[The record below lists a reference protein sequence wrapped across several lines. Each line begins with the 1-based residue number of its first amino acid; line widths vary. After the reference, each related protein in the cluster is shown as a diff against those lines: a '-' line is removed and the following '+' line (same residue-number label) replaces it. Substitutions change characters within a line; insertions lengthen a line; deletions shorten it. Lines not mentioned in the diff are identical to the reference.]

1 MSEYQVVKYKC
12 GKNTFEVLCKMGT
25 AQKYRDGKLGINNVL
40 VSDDVFL
47 GHYQKGDRPSPSDL
61 VAAFKSSDMAVCA
74 KYILDHGEINLSQDE
89 RKEKVEQRRKE
100 IVNYIHKYYIDPKT
114 KTPHPVTRIENALT
128 TLKVHP
134 DPDKDFDREMQ
145 DIVKLLPG
153 ILTIKR
159 CEVEATLSVQSAF
172 MGAAEG
178 IVRKHAK
185 VNREKYSGADCIMEI
200 SLLPGDYDALVADLS
215 RVTKGNFTIDIV
227 GAPGES
233 PAKSTSPAAAAAGGK
248 GKKGGKGAGPK
259 GKGRK

>member
-1 MSEYQVVKYKC
+1 MAEYQVVKYKS
-12 GKNTFEVLCKMGT
+12 GKNTFEILCKMGT
-25 AQKYRDGKLGINNVL
+25 AQKYREGKLGISNVL

-47 GHYQKGDRPSPSDL
+47 GHYQKGERPSPSDL
-61 VAAFKSSDMAVCA
+61 TSAFKTSDMAACA
-74 KYILDHGEINLSQDE
+74 KYILDNGEINLSQDE

-100 IVNYIHKYYIDPKT
+100 IVNYIHKYFIDPKT

-159 CEVEATLSVQSAF
+159 CEVEATLSIPTAF
-172 MGAAEG
+172 IGGAEG

-185 VNREKYSGADCIMEI
+185 VNKEKYSGADCVMEI

-215 RVTKGNFTIDIV
+215 RVTKGNFNIDVV
-227 GAPGES
+227 GAPGD
-233 PAKSTSPAAAAAGGK
+233 AAPAATTAAT
-248 GKKGGKGAGPK
+248 KGGKKDGKGGPK
-259 GKGRK
+259 GKGRKGK